1 VGVNGKPFFIPMEG
15 KVLQIGDEKKMTV
28 QEVADIL
35 GYEKDYLRKK
45 VKELFPESVRNGIE
59 TLLTEKQVTEL
70 KDVLAPRTLDLKVQG
85 QNAVTSIDIERMT
98 LQVIQYH
105 QNRIKDLEAQLTDA
119 QPKIAFFDSV
129 TNSKDAIDMKDAA
142 KVLNIGIGRNTLFQR
157 LRDLKILMEN
167 NTPYQTFIDRGYFR
181 VIESRWTTPQGE
193 VKISLKTVVYQRG
206 LDFILKELRK

>member
-1 VGVNGKPFFIPMEG
+1 M
-15 KVLQIGDEKKMTV
+15 LQIGDEKKMTV

>member
-1 VGVNGKPFFIPMEG
+1 MEG